1 MGDYFQLSLF
11 IVRKH
16 NAKSA
21 QTQSF
26 GGRAKMGVGHLARKL
41 MLPHCPSARFL
52 GVGRLARQMPRL
64 RFGP

>member
-26 GGRAKMGVGHLARKL
+26 GGRAKMGVG
-41 MLPHCPSARFL
+41 
-52 GVGRLARQMPRL
+52 RLARQKRQPHAGAK
-64 RFGP
+64 F